1 LKAQARRPQ
10 SSYKEL
16 FLQHTMSNCTAAAA
30 VLPTLTYFNTAG
42 RAFPLRVALF
52 KAFGKDG
59 WVDERIMFD
68 QWRALKEKTP
78 LGSLPYLTLGDG
90 ITHVAQSEA
99 LARWAGRHSGLYPQD
114 PTAALLCD
122 EVCSTAMEILSKC
135 PPAAGEE
142 GKKARDEY
150 SKGFMAKAFGML
162 ESKVQDNGWL
172 VGDGLSETTC
182 RWQILRPTA
191 SSTWLRRMT
200 LVTFPA
206 RMWTPIPSSKPIVT
220 VS

>member
-1 LKAQARRPQ
+1 
-10 SSYKEL
+10 
-16 FLQHTMSNCTAAAA
+16 MSNCTAAAA

-90 ITHVAQSEA
+90 ITHVAQSDA

-142 GKKARDEY
+142 GKMARDEY

-162 ESKVQDNGWL
+162 ESKVQDNGWF
-172 VGDGLSETTC
+172 VGDDLS
-182 RWQILRPTA
+182 LADLTA
-191 SSTWLRRMT
+191 YGIINMVATDDFSYIPGSYVDTYPKLKAHQDSVVSHP
-200 LVTFPA
+200 LVVDYLNQYPN
-206 RMWTPIPSSKPIVT
+206 
-220 VS
+220 